1 MTGLRTTLLMVAWLP
16 SVVLAQPT
24 LHEQQREA
32 RQQQEALRGRIQQL
46 QQALQTTEGSRD
58 EASSA
63 LAKVETQISHT
74 DRELNDL
81 QQRRQK
87 VAAHLQT
94 LQQKIAQQTQLRD
107 QRQAELAEQI
117 RAMHASGLSPW
128 AALLSGNDPQKIQR
142 ELTYL
147 AYVSQAQAKAVQ
159 ALRQVLVEL
168 ATLKA
173 DTEATQAELTQLAQK
188 TEQQRDKLVA
198 QKNER
203 NQVLAK
209 LEGTLREQRGQ
220 AKSMEQNSSRLGQ
233 LVSRLD
239 KEIAYQAELRRQ
251 AEARRRVEEAR
262 RQVEEAK
269 RQAEAAKRQQEEAQ
283 RLAQARAAEHAAQ
296 REAEQAAARQRA
308 VAAREAAEAAQAQTE
323 QARQAE
329 QAARSKVTEPS
340 ISKSTAS
347 NAEPSTERV
356 KLSPVVPTEANAS
369 KSAAPDTTSGLTAMD
384 ITPIKLKP
392 SEEPIASLTPAPGT
406 KKTPV
411 KPKAAPIQPAREA
424 RSAPAEPVAQVPAG
438 GFTGLKRGGLA
449 TPLAG
454 ERQGKF
460 GAQRPEGG
468 VWRGI
473 VIRSNEGATVHSV
486 GPGQVVFADWL
497 KGFGNLI
504 IVDHGKGLMSVYGY
518 NQSLL
523 KGVGD
528 VVKASEA
535 IAKVG
540 ATGGQVEPGLYFEL
554 RENGQP
560 VNPALWLKGS

>member
-63 LAKVETQISHT
+63 LAKVETQISNT

-128 AALLSGNDPQKIQR
+128 AALLSGNDPQEIQR

-209 LEGTLREQRGQ
+209 LEDTLREQRGQ
-220 AKSMEQNSSRLGQ
+220 AKSMEQNSSRLGE

-239 KEIAYQAELRRQ
+239 KEIAHQAELRRQ
-251 AEARRRVEEAR
+251 AEARRRAEEAR
-262 RQVEEAK
+262 RQAEEAK

-308 VAAREAAEAAQAQTE
+308 VAAREAAEAAQAQAE

-329 QAARSKVTEPS
+329 QVARSNVT
-340 ISKSTAS
+340 
-347 NAEPSTERV
+347 EPSTERV
-356 KLSPVVPTEANAS
+356 KLSPVVPSEANAS
-369 KSAAPDTTSGLTAMD
+369 KSVAPDTTSGLTAMD
-384 ITPIKLKP
+384 IKPIKLKP
-392 SEEPIASLTPAPGT
+392 SEEPIASLAPAPGT

-411 KPKAAPIQPAREA
+411 RPKAAPIQPAREA

-473 VIRSNEGATVHSV
+473 VIRSTEGATVHSV

-528 VVKASEA
+528 VVQASEA